1 MERTAEFHHQIADTL
16 LPPSEPIFDNTT
28 AFDTAVHVLDPQP
41 AIVESLVDALLLH
54 GQLLAPGF
62 LGGHEDL
69 HLRECER
76 QEAQVLQQ
84 PPTCRSGIRRRV
96 SNGLIMSAAAIGV
109 TEEEDKEQGLDQ
121 QDIFYRMIF

>member
-16 LPPSEPIFDNTT
+16 LPQSAPIFDNTT

-62 LGGHEDL
+62 LAGHEDL
-69 HLRECER
+69 HLREGEG
-76 QEAQVLQQ
+76 QEAQILQQ
-84 PPTCRSGIRRRV
+84 PAPRGQGRGRRI
-96 SNGLIMSAAAIGV
+96 SNGLIMGAATIGV
-109 TEEEDKEQGLDQ
+109 TQKEDHEEGID
-121 QDIFYRMIF
+121 